1 MRGCFG
7 GQPINQSMGVV
18 VPFGIGAIV
27 IGKSGGSMPFGG
39 PPPRADYVA
48 RRDGI
53 VLRSNI

>member
-1 MRGCFG
+1 
-7 GQPINQSMGVV
+7 MGVV